1 MPIHTLNITATA
13 TAAMGAALGAGAVS
27 NASASYPLDFWYGLA
42 RWAGTTGFAGVVAS
56 IAAMITIFTARKKQR
71 EDIWWQR
78 VEWGL
83 THYFGAEE
91 SAERETALGILTEM
105 ASSRLGGI
113 DGSRLL
119 LAASAV
125 FSQDAAVEH
134 ARSPSGQK
142 SDTSF
147 THMHE
152 PEEHR

>member
-1 MPIHTLNITATA
+1 MPIHALNITAMATA
-13 TAAMGAALGAGAVS
+13 TIGAALGTGTVS
-27 NASASYPLDFWYGLA
+27 SASASYPLDFWHGLA

-113 DGSRLL
+113 DGTRLL
-119 LAASAV
+119 LAASAII
-125 FSQDAAVEH
+125 SQDTTAEH
-134 ARSPSGQK
+134 TRFPSGQK

-152 PEEHR
+152 PQDH